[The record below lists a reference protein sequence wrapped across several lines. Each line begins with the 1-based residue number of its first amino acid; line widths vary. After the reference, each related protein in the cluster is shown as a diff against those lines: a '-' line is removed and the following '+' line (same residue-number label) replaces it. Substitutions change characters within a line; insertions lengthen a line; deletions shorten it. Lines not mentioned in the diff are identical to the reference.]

1 MGLVITN
8 NVTSL
13 IGQHNLKRTNSA
25 LQRSLERLSSGLRIN
40 RGADG
45 PAALVVSEQQRAQ
58 IVGLQT
64 AIENAS
70 KAVSLVQTAEGAL
83 DEINRLLLKAR
94 SLALDSANAGVH
106 DADALAAN
114 QAEINNILATIDR
127 IAANTQFGTK
137 KLLDG
142 SAGISGSVSDPARTV
157 FLRGTSDTL
166 AGTYTVNVTTAA
178 QRAYIISTTALADND
193 TISNDEVLTVNGVNI
208 TLTAGMTRA
217 QIISR
222 INSYTNQTGVEAVD
236 DDNNDRIVLRTLQF
250 GSAASISVVSTR
262 QGAGSAGFTTTIQTD
277 TGVDIAGT
285 IGGQAAVGSG
295 NVLTA
300 VSGAPKGLSVAV
312 KTDTAATNLVGN
324 TFSGNVGTVTVTD
337 NSLQFQIGPNAG
349 QTAKVAIG
357 NMATSALGLNVAGVQ
372 FSSLSQINVRTVSGA
387 TDAIKVIDQAI
398 DDVTNL
404 RGMLGA
410 FQQNTLEATANNLRA
425 TLENTVAAES
435 TIRDTDYA
443 QEIANFTKQQILLQT
458 GISVLANANQVPQL
472 VLALLQR

>member
-8 NVTSL
+8 NVASL
-13 IGQHNLKRTNSA
+13 TGQHNLSRTNSA
-25 LQRSLERLSSGLRIN
+25 LQRSLERLSSGLKIN

-45 PAALVVSEQQRAQ
+45 PAALMISEKQRAQ

-64 AIENAS
+64 AIDNAS

-94 SLALDSANAGVH
+94 SLALDSANAGVN
-106 DADALAAN
+106 DSDALAAN

-142 SAGISGSVSDPARTV
+142 SAGISGSVSDAAKTQ
-157 FLRGTSDTL
+157 FLRGTSDTQ

-178 QRAYIISTTALADND
+178 ERANLISSAVTANL
-193 TISNDEVLTVNGVNI
+193 TSDEVLTINGVNI
-208 TLTAGMTRA
+208 TLTSGMSRA
-217 QIISR
+217 QIIAR
-222 INSYTNQTGVEAVD
+222 INEYKDQTGVEALD
-236 DDNNDRIVLRTLQF
+236 DSTNNKIVLRTLQF
-250 GSAASISVVSTR
+250 GSAAKLSVVST
-262 QGAGSAGFTTTIQTD
+262 GTGAGFTTTIQTD

-285 IGGQAAVGSG
+285 IGGLTASGSG

-300 VSGAPKGLSVAV
+300 VSGAAKGLSVAV

-324 TFSGNVGTVTVTD
+324 SFTGNVGTVTVTD

-349 QTAKVAIG
+349 QTAKVAID
-357 NMATSALGLNVAGVQ
+357 NMATSALGLNVTGVQ
-372 FSSLSQINVRTVSGA
+372 FSSLSQINVQTTSGA
-387 TDAIKVIDQAI
+387 NDAIKVIDQAI

-404 RGMLGA
+404 RGTLGA

-472 VLALLQR
+472 VLSLLQR